1 MKIKLK
7 KSDVVCWCPSAGNDF
22 KSVLNWE
29 MDKGNALKP
38 NVFLF
43 TDNSYEYSIN
53 NQENYNYDDLVSNF
67 RIDFNEV
74 EYHQEIF
81 NELSFFNAEEIKME
95 FTEAPPINDD
105 YHHLS
110 PNEYINYM
118 ECCGNRGELIF
129 NNKAQ
134 FGGKQLWIDGD
145 LNLSGLGNIIS
156 LGPIAKI
163 SGWVNIKNSNVTKED
178 LSNIQVKNI
187 YTDNDINIL
196 PIKKE
201 GMSCIT
207 YGDLK
212 IILMPFSNQELF
224 ECLIN
229 NSINI
234 QSVYAKRTCDDFKYA
249 DTLSSIGVKEAMLGT
264 MTGEEDSLIV
274 INNDFRYKK
283 IGEPFKAIASIND
296 FFDFVQLYNLL
307 EEGVSDRA
315 KLFVENSIIN
325 NDIIMRNVIHY
336 FLSQRVQTETL
347 LKCLNYAMNKENLV
361 DDFEYLNILPP
372 ITVNLDDFSF
382 AIISFIYS
390 LFTKEQIASF
400 TVDEAIKHLN

>member
-1 MKIKLK
+1 MNIKLK
-7 KSDVVCWCPSAGNDF
+7 KSDVVCWYPSALTDF
-22 KSVLNWE
+22 KSILSWE
-29 MDKGNALKP
+29 NDRGNKLKP

-43 TDNSYEYSIN
+43 TDNLYSYHIIN
-53 NQENYNYDDLVSNF
+53 KYEDELVQFRKDFNNIDFRFEMLNMINFIEGEKNVELESCEKNEEDLYYHMIPENYLENMEYVS
-67 RIDFNEV
+67 FNGE
-74 EYHQEIF
+74 
-81 NELSFFNAEEIKME
+81 
-95 FTEAPPINDD
+95 
-105 YHHLS
+105 HL
-110 PNEYINYM
+110 NIV
-118 ECCGNRGELIF
+118 L
-129 NNKAQ
+129 
-134 FGGKQLWIDGD
+134 QLNGQKIWIDGD
-145 LNLSGLGNIIS
+145 LNLSGFENIIS
-156 LGPIAKI
+156 LGPIAGI
-163 SGWVNIKNSNVTKED
+163 SGWVNIKNSNITKED

-207 YGDLK
+207 NRELK
-212 IILMPFSNQELF
+212 IILIPSSNQEFYESLVK
-224 ECLIN
+224 
-229 NSINI
+229 NSIKI
-234 QSVYAKRTCDDFKYA
+234 DCLYAKRTCDDFGYIN
-249 DTLSSIGVKEAMLGT
+249 TLTSIGIKEAMLGT
-264 MTGEEDSLIV
+264 LTSEEDSLIV
-274 INNDFRYKK
+274 RNNDFRYKK
-283 IGEPFKAIASIND
+283 IGEPFQAISSIND
-296 FFDFVQLYNLL
+296 FCDFVQLYNLL

-315 KLFVENSIIN
+315 KSFVENSIIN

-400 TVDEAIKHLN
+400 TVYEAIKHLN